1 MKSILVVGHDSR
13 TFRDVLATAWL
24 VAERYESYVEG
35 MAIRAWVP
43 AASFAGI
50 EGIGAGTIDSLVA
63 EEAEHARRLKSIFL
77 DFARGHEVCADPGTN
92 ERGTVIANWP
102 VDEPELTDT
111 LGGRGRVFDLIV
123 IGRSGDTHA
132 APHSQI
138 TEAALFDTGRP
149 VLIAPQSM
157 PKSVGNTVLIAWN
170 GAAETARAVAFAL
183 PFLHAAG
190 DVRILEVEEGS
201 VLGPKAQD
209 LQTYLTRQGISSQV
223 NAVAKGG
230 KDIGP
235 IILEEAASIGADL
248 VIKGAYTHS
257 RLRQLI
263 FGGATQHILASSSVP
278 VLMAH

>member
-35 MAIRAWVP
+35 IAIVWPVP
-43 AASFAGI
+43 IGSFAGI
-50 EGIGAGTIDSLVA
+50 EGIGTGTIDSLVA
-63 EEAEHARRLKSIFL
+63 EEVEHVRRLKSVFL
-77 DFARGHEVCADPGTN
+77 DFASGHEVCADPGTN

-102 VDEPELTDT
+102 VDEPVLTDT
-111 LGGRGRVFDLIV
+111 LGERGRVFDLIV
-123 IGRSGDTHA
+123 IGRSGDTNVG
-132 APHSQI
+132 PHSQI
-138 TEAALFDTGRP
+138 MEAALFDTGRP
-149 VLIAPQSM
+149 VLIAPQGI

-170 GAAETARAVAFAL
+170 GAAESARAVAFAL
-183 PFLHAAG
+183 PFLHAAD
-190 DVRILEVEEGS
+190 DVRVLEVEGGS
-201 VLGPKAQD
+201 VSGPTAQD
-209 LQTYLTRQGISSQV
+209 IQTYLKRQGISSQV
-223 NAVAKGG
+223 NAVATGG

-248 VIKGAYTHS
+248 IIKGAYTHS

-263 FGGATQHILASSSVP
+263 FGGATQHLLASSSIP